1 MNSERKKR
9 WPQAFLFFREQV
21 LRDADSGRPVRET
34 FQGAAMVFFSTTRQA
49 LFHTALVRGHR
60 VWKCLKAYPP
70 SDGAVIR
77 RHASVRAS
85 ALP

>member
-1 MNSERKKR
+1 MSNERRKPGPR
-9 WPQAFLFFREQV
+9 AFLFFREQV
-21 LRDADSGRPVRET
+21 LRDADSGRPVADT
-34 FQGAAMVFFSTTRQA
+34 FRGAAMVFFSTTRQA

-77 RHASVRAS
+77 RRTSVRAS